1 MVTVVVNSSVPLDI
15 FFFLSVVEVGSRN
28 GPLRQPIIICLSLS
42 IPGSRLFLLSR
53 ISHQFDSSSKV
64 TASTLETK
72 REKKEK
78 ENVQEGTA
86 CDADWVNSW
95 ALYFSFF
102 FFFFFLLFI
111 LSIETRCVRGEVKL
125 YYGRPNKVHGKMKYD
140 GLEIGSHAVH
150 IFKRWK
156 EAVESVLRLIS
167 AIPHR
172 LSGRHG
178 TACRIIAFARDLFQ
192 VDAHRPL
199 TTTFVFS
206 DSLSLLE
213 NSNWLETTL

>member
-1 MVTVVVNSSVPLDI
+1 M
-15 FFFLSVVEVGSRN
+15 VEVGKQKRATAPAYHHLS
-28 GPLRQPIIICLSLS
+28 LSLS

-72 REKKEK
+72 REKKRERK
-78 ENVQEGTA
+78 RTRRNCMWCGLSEQLGPVFFF
-86 CDADWVNSW
+86 
-95 ALYFSFF
+95 LFF
-102 FFFFFLLFI
+102 FFCLLFI
-111 LSIETRCVRGEVKL
+111 LSIETRCVREEVKL
-125 YYGRPNKVHGKMKYD
+125 YYGRPSKVHGKMKYD

-172 LSGRHG
+172 LSGRQG
-178 TACRIIAFARDLFQ
+178 SACRIIDFARDLSQ

-213 NSNWLETTL
+213 NSNWF